1 MSEEKTKQNEPNVK
15 PSTLFT
21 RDNLEVLRGF
31 DDEIFDLIY
40 LDPPFNS
47 NRDFNVIYEVGENN
61 PVQEEAFK
69 DTWTMDDVTIAEID
83 ELASCAPQLHG
94 VIKAVSVINGD
105 SHGAYLTKMAVRLI
119 ELHRVLK
126 QTGSIYLHCDPTM
139 SHSLKLVMDAI
150 FGVRNFRNEIIW
162 SYQTGGVS
170 KRWFGRKHDVL
181 LFYSKTDKYKIDL
194 TRVKEKRSAEVLR
207 RLSNGVESATRAK
220 DEERLPFD
228 VWGIPALNAMSKER
242 TGWPTQKPLELL
254 RRIVEASSNEGDW
267 VLDPFCG
274 CATTCVAAAELKR
287 NWVGIDASPIAV
299 DLVKTRLKKKL
310 ETQNVIARDDVPKRK
325 GKK

>member
-1 MSEEKTKQNEPNVK
+1 MSEEETKQNKPNVK
-15 PSTLFT
+15 PSTVFT

-47 NRDFNVIYEVGENN
+47 NRDFNVIYEVGENK

-69 DTWTMDDVTIAEID
+69 DTWTMDDVTAAEIG
-83 ELASCAPQLHG
+83 EIARRAPKLHG
-94 VIKAVSVINGD
+94 VIRAVSAINGD
-105 SHGAYLTKMAVRLI
+105 SHEAYLTKMAVRLI

-126 QTGSIYLHCDPTM
+126 PTGSIYLHCDPTM

-194 TRVKEKRSAEVLR
+194 TRVKEKYSAEILR
-207 RLSNGVESATRAK
+207 HLSTGVESATRAK

-228 VWGIPALNAMSKER
+228 VWVIPTLNAMSKER

-299 DLVKTRLKKKL
+299 DLVKTACSRRG
-310 ETQNVIARDDVPKRK
+310 V
-325 GKK
+325 